1 MADVQPLN
9 DKEIDDFVK
18 GLDKDQDGCISY
30 SELEHQVDVVY
41 KELLP
46 HPEDFSFHH
55 PSRKDEQRHEFLRG
69 MMGSE
74 KDKVRA
80 DEFKRTVASWGIPS
94 LQQAKKNE
102 DDNVHYLEGV
112 GWGRR
117 IRAAWEVQ
125 RPEYVFLMVVVGLQL
140 GLGIWQCL
148 KYALD
153 DSVQAAFGWGVALAK
168 FSAGALYATSFFL
181 LLSMSRWYSTFLRRF
196 YYVSRFINWDRNQS
210 FHILM
215 SMEALLLAT
224 THAIGHLSGTFV
236 FGSQRNRQD
245 AVAALLG
252 PDSVPRPY
260 VAYIRSLPGWSGL
273 TALSILYL
281 ISLLSMPRIR
291 KWSYEAFQCGHL
303 LMFPFIGLLMAHGGL
318 ALLQYPVLGF
328 VLAFPTVLIIIERTT
343 RILSGFWKISAQLEV
358 LDDETVQITCIIPK
372 RRIWKYEA
380 GQYVLLQVPQLS
392 FFQWH
397 PFTISTCVG
406 REMSLHIK
414 TDGDWT
420 GKLRDL
426 TDLNFV
432 GVDGPYG
439 APAQRFYDFD
449 QTIIVGAGIGVTPF
463 SGILNDLQHRED
475 HRWATS
481 RRESTSSNESNEE
494 RRAGRASRRRRPRSL
509 TSDHAGGSSDRS
521 ATLPAS
527 EKDGAT
533 LTNADGQSLKEGRRA
548 SHDAERA
555 DTVSILPANL
565 RPTTTREFSELPN
578 AHHIDLAMYRRV
590 DFHWI
595 VRDKNYLA
603 WFSDL
608 LNRISSGSHSPN
620 LDVRIHNHLTKKRTD
635 ISQHIFRWLLEQH
648 RTKSQPI
655 SPLTGLIAPTH
666 FGRPD
671 FPKIF
676 DEHYKEMAELF
687 SKDKKR
693 RRRVG
698 VFFCGAPA
706 IGAQLADL
714 CHVMTLRGR
723 EDDNEMEYHFQ
734 LEVFG

>member
-1 MADVQPLN
+1 MAEIQPLN

-18 GLDKDQDGCISY
+18 ALDKDQDGCISY
-30 SELEHQVDVVY
+30 AELEHKLDVVY

-46 HPEDFSFHH
+46 NPEEFSFNH

-74 KDKVRA
+74 KDKILVN
-80 DEFKRTVASWGIPS
+80 DFKQIVKSWNLPS
-94 LQQAKKNE
+94 LQQEKKNE
-102 DDNVHYLEGV
+102 DDNDHYLDNV

-125 RPEYVFLMVVVGLQL
+125 GPEYIFLITVVGLQL

-148 KYALD
+148 KYALNPD
-153 DSVQAAFGWGVALAK
+153 IQAAFGWGVALAK
-168 FSAGALYATSFFL
+168 FCAGALYPTLFFL
-181 LLSMSRWYSTFLRRF
+181 LLSMSRWYSTFMRRF
-196 YYVSRFINWDRNQS
+196 YYISRFINWDRSQS
-210 FHILM
+210 FHIKI
-215 SMEALLLAT
+215 SMAALSLAT
-224 THAIGHLSGTFV
+224 LHAIGHLSGTFV
-236 FGSQRNRQD
+236 FGSRPRRQD
-245 AVAALLG
+245 AVGALLG
-252 PDSVPRPY
+252 PDAVPRPY

-273 TALSILYL
+273 TALGILWT
-281 ISLLSMPRIR
+281 ISLLSMPYVR
-291 KWSYEAFQCGHL
+291 KWSYEIFQIGHL

-343 RILSGFWKISAQLEV
+343 RIVSGFWRVPARLEV
-358 LDDETVQITCIIPK
+358 LDDETVQITCTIPK
-372 RRIWKYEA
+372 RKIWNYEA
-380 GQYVLLQVPQLS
+380 GQYIFLQVPQLS

-406 REMSLHIK
+406 REMQLHIK
-414 TDGDWT
+414 TDGNWT

-426 TDLNFV
+426 QDLRFV
-432 GVDGPYG
+432 GIDGPYG

-463 SGILNDLQHRED
+463 SGILNDLQHHPDRQPSKVADSPSPDTEKPNNLSVPQTDHHPSLVREV
-475 HRWATS
+475 
-481 RRESTSSNESNEE
+481 
-494 RRAGRASRRRRPRSL
+494 
-509 TSDHAGGSSDRS
+509 
-521 ATLPAS
+521 
-527 EKDGAT
+527 
-533 LTNADGQSLKEGRRA
+533 
-548 SHDAERA
+548 SH
-555 DTVSILPANL
+555 
-565 RPTTTREFSELPN
+565 LPN
-578 AHHIDLAMYRRV
+578 NRHIDLAMYRRV

-595 VRDKNYLA
+595 VRDKNYLS

-608 LNRISSGSHSPN
+608 LNHISSGSHSPN

-635 ISQHIFRWLLEQH
+635 ISQHVFRWLLEQH
-648 RTKSQPI
+648 RTESQPM

-671 FPKIF
+671 FPRIF
-676 DEHYKEMAELF
+676 DEHYKEMSDLF
-687 SKDKKR
+687 SRDKKR

-698 VFFCGAPA
+698 VFFCGAPV

-714 CHVMTLRGR
+714 CHEMTLRGR
-723 EDDNEMEYHFQ
+723 EDGSEVEYFFQ